1 MSVNYAAGLSQYT
14 NKGKCGIPE
23 VFDPEDQ
30 VEEKILQLST
40 LIRESKHVVFHTG
53 AGISTSAGI
62 PDFRGPKGV
71 WTLEKRGEEPKVNI
85 TFESAKPTLTHMA
98 LVALEKAGFL
108 QFLVSQNIDG
118 LHLRSGFPRNR
129 LAELHG
135 NMFVEECDKCC
146 IQYISDSS
154 VPTMGLKH
162 TGDYCLQMKVRGV
175 CRGQLTDTILDW
187 EDNLP
192 EDDLNASNREAK
204 LADLSVCLG
213 TSLQI
218 KPSGHIPVLTKKNGG
233 KLVIVNLQPT
243 PLDRFC
249 DLRINA
255 YVDRVMQGVCQLLDV
270 NIPEYSGSSFILKS
284 INTKPREKCP
294 RMLFK
299 RKRSHRDLY
308 QATLANSAGAN
319 NSRVKFEKK
328 EEETEETQK
337 PNIVPIT
344 STNDTVVD
352 QKNVLQQS
360 SENSKSIDVLRLTNT
375 EDSPNENYVPHVNKR
390 SVPIVKYSEMSEDEE
405 DEQFECLPKKICY

>member
-1 MSVNYAAGLSQYT
+1 MSVNYAAGLSQYA

-23 VFDPEDQ
+23 KFDTDAE
-30 VEEKILQLST
+30 VEEKILQLTT

-71 WTLEKRGEEPKVNI
+71 WTLEMRGEEPKVDI

-98 LVALEKAGFL
+98 LVALEKAGFVH
-108 QFLVSQNIDG
+108 FLISQNIDG

-135 NMFVEECDKCC
+135 NMFVEECDKCF
-146 IQYISDSS
+146 IQYISESS

-162 TGDYCLQMKVRGV
+162 TGDNCLQMKMRGI

-192 EDDLNASNREAK
+192 EDDLQAANKEAK

-218 KPSGHIPVLTKKNGG
+218 KPSGRIPVLTKKNGG
-233 KLVIVNLQPT
+233 KLVLVNLQPT
-243 PLDRFC
+243 PLDRLC

-255 YVDRVMQGVCQLLDV
+255 YVDRVMKGVCQLLDV
-270 NIPEYSGSSFILKS
+270 DIPEYSGFSFILKS
-284 INTKPREKCP
+284 VNTKPREKCP
-294 RMLFK
+294 RMLLK
-299 RKRSHRDLY
+299 RKKSRRDLY
-308 QATLANSAGAN
+308 REKLANSAKDEPTDA
-319 NSRVKFEKK
+319 VKCEKTEAEESK
-328 EEETEETQK
+328 DTVPIAIKTEEEDK
-337 PNIVPIT
+337 K
-344 STNDTVVD
+344 DVV
-352 QKNVLQQS
+352 QL
-360 SENSKSIDVLRLTNT
+360 T
-375 EDSPNENYVPHVNKR
+375 EDSVVADDPDLTDTEDSNENCIPPVNKR
-390 SVPIVKYSEMSEDEE
+390 PATLISNEE
-405 DEQFECLPKKICY
+405 TNEEEECEQLENPPKKICN